1 MNMYQFMHQY
11 HILDG
16 LERFFKTIPQ
26 NVNIYKS
33 KQDDVKNC
41 RDHPSTSVDGHCRFF
56 DIIQFNFI
64 IIYISWNVLRKPFET
79 IQTP

>member
-1 MNMYQFMHQY
+1 MYQFMHQY

-33 KQDDVKNC
+33 KQDDVKK
-41 RDHPSTSVDGHCRFF
+41 
-56 DIIQFNFI
+56 
-64 IIYISWNVLRKPFET
+64 L
-79 IQTP
+79 